1 MSSARSPASDEI
13 AWRSLAPGAKL
24 TIVKLDPGGREVARY
39 TGQILTPFSD
49 DGWLVAAA
57 AWTIEPISLEGLEFL
72 IGDRLREWFSPRF
85 PFNAFAVS
93 APDGHLRG
101 WYGNVTHPA
110 RLDAATTPPTL
121 FWHDLY
127 LDLVGL
133 PDGWFTLRDED
144 ELAASGL
151 AKRDPGLYQTIME
164 AGDELVRR
172 FSAGLP
178 PFARE
183 PSDLARRGA
192 GNRRQS

>member
-13 AWRSLAPGAKL
+13 AWCSLAPGAKL
-24 TIVKLDPGGREVARY
+24 AIVKLNPGGQEVARY
-39 TGQILTPFSD
+39 TGEVLTPFS

-57 AWTIEPISLEGLEFL
+57 DWTFRPMALDGLEFL
-72 IGDRLREWFSPRF
+72 PGDRLLEWLSPRF

-164 AGDELVRR
+164 AGDELARR
-172 FSAGLP
+172 FSAGLS

-183 PSDLARRGA
+183 SSELARRGA